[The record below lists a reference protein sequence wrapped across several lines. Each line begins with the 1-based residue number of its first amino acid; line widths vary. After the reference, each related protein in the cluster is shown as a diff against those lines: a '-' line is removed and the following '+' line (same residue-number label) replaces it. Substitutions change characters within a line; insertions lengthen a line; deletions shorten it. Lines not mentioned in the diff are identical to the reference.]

1 MQPASGVAVESVTLL
16 AIVFLTASQLFQTL
30 HICGYSWQ
38 LAQGLLP
45 QSTLCRHYRN
55 VATETGHHHD
65 IKLLGPGH
73 QLHGGV
79 IHNHALRG
87 EWG

>member
-1 MQPASGVAVESVTLL
+1 MQPASGAAVIDPLL
-16 AIVFLTASQLFQTL
+16 AIVFRAGSQLFQTL

-38 LAQGLLP
+38 LAQGLQP
-45 QSTLCRHYRN
+45 TLCEHYRN

-65 IKLLGPGH
+65 IKLLGPGY
-73 QLHGGV
+73 QHGGV
-79 IHNHALRG
+79 IHNQHALRG